1 MFMNDFDIM
10 RARRSCLSLDWPNRA
25 KLVEVVDRLREWA
38 DDNSDGWSS
47 WPKPSRAAS
56 KAVDVIQGD
65 RSNAAFDRPDASD
78 YEVAAALVPIKAFL
92 TRQGVDA
99 ATRAAILGA

>member
-10 RARRSCLSLDWPNRA
+10 RARRSCLSLDWPNRG

-56 KAVDVIQGD
+56 KAADIIQGD
-65 RSNAAFDRPDASD
+65 RTNSAFDRPDATEA
-78 YEVAAALVPIKAFL
+78 EVRAALSPVKAFL
-92 TRQGVDA
+92 TRQRVDA
-99 ATRAAILGA
+99 DVVAHILGV